1 MAATATSEYC
11 YGTNHEAGAPHI
23 KAATM
28 VADPKTATKETTST
42 LVSTAA
48 VATEHG
54 NEDRGWYKLE
64 VTFQASP
71 ETMLLGHAEMSAAWR
86 LFLFGNGSPT
96 HHLGLLTGSPTEV
109 DVLGMLPV
117 GNSADNAPSEIE
129 AIALPR
135 CRRQVFLRN
144 ARGERLGYAASWINV
159 EDVGAVFKDT
169 KIPIGKNILQH
180 KTELYRDMKSVFCGH
195 SDELERPSGR
205 LGRSGVALPLLERR
219 TTCHLYLRGIL
230 ACAGEVYGQGAAI
243 DDANCKFQPLER
255 DMNNEID
262 FHLPANVHLVSLL
275 QPLNYAN
282 RRNRPRT
289 RLRIVRTASC
299 LH

>member
-1 MAATATSEYC
+1 MAIETLGAPMLSQDSCPSAAWHCRPVFDPIEIT
-11 YGTNHEAGAPHI
+11 GAPHI

-28 VADPKTATKETTST
+28 VTDGKTAAKEIAST
-42 LVSTAA
+42 LVSSATAA
-48 VATEHG
+48 TENG
-54 NEDRGWYKLE
+54 KKGRDWYKLK
-64 VTFQASP
+64 VTFLASP
-71 ETMLLGHAEMSAAWR
+71 EAMQLGHAEMSAAWR

-117 GNSADNAPSEIE
+117 ENSADNAPTEIE
-129 AIALPR
+129 AIAAPR

-195 SDELERPSGR
+195 SAVLEKAFGAAGPFW
-205 LGRSGVALPLLERR
+205 GRSYLFWNGGRPVTFIYEVFSPALEKYMGKVLL
-219 TTCHLYLRGIL
+219 
-230 ACAGEVYGQGAAI
+230 
-243 DDANCKFQPLER
+243 
-255 DMNNEID
+255 
-262 FHLPANVHLVSLL
+262 
-275 QPLNYAN
+275 
-282 RRNRPRT
+282 
-289 RLRIVRTASC
+289 
-299 LH
+299 

>member
-1 MAATATSEYC
+1 
-11 YGTNHEAGAPHI
+11 
-23 KAATM
+23 M

-71 ETMLLGHAEMSAAWR
+71 ETMLLHAKYQLGHAEMSAAWR

-117 GNSADNAPSEIE
+117 GNSADNAPSESRP
-129 AIALPR
+129 LL
-135 CRRQVFLRN
+135 FLRN

-219 TTCHLYLRGIL
+219 TTCTFIYEVFSPALEKYMGKVLR
-230 ACAGEVYGQGAAI
+230 
-243 DDANCKFQPLER
+243 
-255 DMNNEID
+255 
-262 FHLPANVHLVSLL
+262 
-275 QPLNYAN
+275 
-282 RRNRPRT
+282 
-289 RLRIVRTASC
+289 
-299 LH
+299 

>member
-1 MAATATSEYC
+1 
-11 YGTNHEAGAPHI
+11 
-23 KAATM
+23 M

-117 GNSADNAPSEIE
+117 GNSADNAPSESRP
-129 AIALPR
+129 LL
-135 CRRQVFLRN
+135 FLRN

-195 SDELERPSGR
+195 SDELEQAFGASG
-205 LGRSGVALPLLERR
+205 P
-219 TTCHLYLRGIL
+219 TTCTFIYEVFSPALEKYMGKVLR
-230 ACAGEVYGQGAAI
+230 
-243 DDANCKFQPLER
+243 
-255 DMNNEID
+255 
-262 FHLPANVHLVSLL
+262 
-275 QPLNYAN
+275 
-282 RRNRPRT
+282 
-289 RLRIVRTASC
+289 
-299 LH
+299 

>member
-1 MAATATSEYC
+1 
-11 YGTNHEAGAPHI
+11 
-23 KAATM
+23 M
-28 VADPKTATKETTST
+28 VTDRKTAAKETTST
-42 LVSTAA
+42 LVSSVA
-48 VATEHG
+48 VATENG
-54 NEDRGWYKLE
+54 SEDRDWYKLQ

-71 ETMLLGHAEMSAAWR
+71 ETMLLGYAEMSAAWR

-129 AIALPR
+129 AIVAPR

-159 EDVGAVFKDT
+159 GGVGAVFKDT

-195 SDELERPSGR
+195 STELEKAFGAPGPFW
-205 LGRSGVALPLLERR
+205 GRSYLFWNGGRPVTFIYEVFSPALEK
-219 TTCHLYLRGIL
+219 YMGK
-230 ACAGEVYGQGAAI
+230 V
-243 DDANCKFQPLER
+243 
-255 DMNNEID
+255 
-262 FHLPANVHLVSLL
+262 L
-275 QPLNYAN
+275 Q
-282 RRNRPRT
+282 
-289 RLRIVRTASC
+289 
-299 LH
+299 